1 MRRFSIFLASS
12 LFAGSA
18 LAQELRD
25 GQISEQQ
32 APTDDELTE
41 LERLSRTGDD
51 PFAGVI
57 ESQEREPVT
66 VTLRALNKT
75 TARFQDIEIEM
86 HEIARFGSL
95 EIQPRTCD
103 TRPPEEFPETTA
115 FLEIFDTEY
124 GNRESDLKV
133 ELPAVEIKEDIDTE
147 EFEVLTVAPAPFGE
161 AAETETLEDL
171 EYQPSFSEQPAPEVT
186 EGPQAEGVN
195 IFRGWMFASSPALNP
210 LEHPVYDVWVIAC
223 KTRAVEN

>member
-1 MRRFSIFLASS
+1 MRSFSIFLASG
-12 LFAGSA
+12 LLAGSA
-18 LAQELRD
+18 FAQDLRD
-25 GQISEQQ
+25 GQITEQQ
-32 APTDDELTE
+32 APANDELTE

-57 ESQEREPVT
+57 EAQKREPVT

-86 HEIARFGSL
+86 HQIARFGSL
-95 EIQPRTCD
+95 ELQPRTCD
-103 TRPPEEFPETTA
+103 TRPPEEIPETTV

-133 ELPAVEIKEDIDTE
+133 ELPPVEIEEEIETE
-147 EFEVLTVAPAPFGE
+147 EFDVLEVAPAPFGE
-161 AAETETLEDL
+161 TAEAETPEDL
-171 EYQPSFSEQPAPEVT
+171 EYQPSFGEQPAREVT

-223 KTRAVEN
+223 KTRAVDN